1 MSEKVKSWIKSRE
14 LELKSAK
21 KKFVG
26 AIEKGFERARLSRVE
41 IATNLDLSMVPNY
54 VAYKAALIREK
65 TILQHVSLGLGATLA
80 VLFVASRVEVSHL
93 ETRLRLKEYILAPGV
108 SDFIPVAPQS
118 VPDAYIQHAVSDF
131 VATLGNTNP
140 ANIEERLKQLS
151 SVMSPALQIQFSAEA
166 SEWIAK
172 ARAENISEMLTVLDK
187 RIEADANGKY
197 RAVVRTRTDSF
208 VGSESIGYRN
218 EVVEMELKLVPPDVG
233 RRWFLEIAAL
243 SRGSAEAFEASK
255 SLEGGLNGK

>member
-1 MSEKVKSWIKSRE
+1 MSEKIKTWLKSCGE
-14 LELKSAK
+14 EMKSAK
-21 KKFVG
+21 AKLAG

-65 TILQHVSLGLGATLA
+65 TMLQHVCVGLAAIL
-80 VLFVASRVEVSHL
+80 VVMFVASRFEVSHL

-118 VPDAYIQHAVSDF
+118 VPDAYVQHAVSDF

-140 ANIEERLKQLS
+140 TNIEERFKQLS
-151 SVMSPALQIQFSAEA
+151 AVMSPALQVQFNAEA
-166 SEWIAK
+166 VEWVAK
-172 ARAENISEMLTVLDK
+172 ARAENISEMLTVLEK
-187 RIEADANGKY
+187 RVEADADGKY
-197 RAVVRTRTDSF
+197 RAVIRTRTDSF

-218 EVVEMELKLVPPDVG
+218 EVVEMGLRLVPPDVG
-233 RRWFLEIAAL
+233 RRWFLEITSL
-243 SRGSAEAFEASK
+243 SRGSAEAFETSK
-255 SLEGGLNGK
+255 GLGGGLNGK